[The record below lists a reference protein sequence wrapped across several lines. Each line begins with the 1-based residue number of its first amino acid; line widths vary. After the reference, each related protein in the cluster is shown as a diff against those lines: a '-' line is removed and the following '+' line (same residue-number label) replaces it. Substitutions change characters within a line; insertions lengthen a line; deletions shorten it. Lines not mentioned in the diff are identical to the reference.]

1 MKYAFIF
8 DADIP
13 SGDDF
18 FCQVGFGEE
27 VCLVAGVSPI
37 EEAIPLAEKL
47 AAQGFTKMGFCGS
60 FDDEMLAKI
69 QEAVGPEV
77 NLNQM
82 QFLPEQEKM
91 LSEMNSFKEYG
102 VLIQADGLTSNARF
116 LLKNDSC
123 NTKICFVPNWEHAKA
138 AVEELFEEG
147 IYFIEC
153 CGWFNESMVRELI
166 NQTCGTIPIGSTG
179 LQAIC

>member
-27 VCLVAGVSPI
+27 VCLVAGVSPL
-37 EEAIPLAEKL
+37 EDAIPLAVKL
-47 AAQGFTKMGFCGS
+47 ASQGFTKMGFCGS
-60 FDDEMLAKI
+60 FEDEIITKI

-77 NLNQM
+77 TLNQM
-82 QFLPEQEKM
+82 HFMPEQ
-91 LSEMNSFKEYG
+91 LDLLGEMNSFREYG

-123 NTKICFVPNWEHAKA
+123 NAKICFVPNWERAKE
-138 AVEELFEEG
+138 AVKELFEEG

-153 CGWFNESMVRELI
+153 CGWFKESMVLDMI
-166 NQTCGTIPIGSTG
+166 NMTCGTIPIGSTA
-179 LQAIC
+179 LEA